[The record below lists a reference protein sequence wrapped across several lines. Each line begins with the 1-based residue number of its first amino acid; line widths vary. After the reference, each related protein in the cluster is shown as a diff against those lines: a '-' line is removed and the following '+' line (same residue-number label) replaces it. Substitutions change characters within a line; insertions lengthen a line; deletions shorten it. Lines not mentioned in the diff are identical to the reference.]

1 MDSIRKFI
9 EAEQIYYDIDA
20 DVILKLADLD
30 YEYSEEII
38 LQLDYFEPCL
48 NKQNHFSQI
57 VGGVVKHDV
66 PYFFEVEYIK
76 EEEGLTTFLSINEI
90 DCDGYLDYINS
101 NQILIKC
108 KDTDETQARL
118 ESLKTSLELS
128 SE

>member
-1 MDSIRKFI
+1 MDSIRKYI

-20 DVILKLADLD
+20 DVILELANLD

-48 NKQNHFSQI
+48 KKQNHFSQK

-66 PYFFEVEYIK
+66 PYFFEVEYLK

-90 DCDGYLDYINS
+90 DCDEYLDYINS
-101 NQILIKC
+101 NQTLMKC
-108 KDTDETQARL
+108 KDTEETKARL